1 MKESFWLRVLNK
13 YNSQCNNFSERSQK
27 SIISWWNFIKAE
39 MSRFSGYMAAVI
51 RSNRSDMADSDK
63 VLIENC

>member
-1 MKESFWLRVLNK
+1 MF
-13 YNSQCNNFSERSQK
+13 FSYVQ
-27 SIISWWNFIKAE
+27 IIMVTCTLLILLLMFCFFVTCSLWNFIKAE